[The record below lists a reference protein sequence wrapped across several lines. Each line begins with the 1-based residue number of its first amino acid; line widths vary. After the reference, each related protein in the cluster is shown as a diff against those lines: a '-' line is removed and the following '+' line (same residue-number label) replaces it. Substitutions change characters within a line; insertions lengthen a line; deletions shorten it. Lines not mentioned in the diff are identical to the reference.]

1 MNYRTVIGLEVHVQ
15 LKTKSKCFCS
25 CSSEYGAEPNTHIC
39 PVCCGLPGALPVLNH
54 EAVELAVKAARA
66 LNCTVKERSI
76 FARKNYFYPDLPK
89 GYQISQYELPLAVQ
103 GCVEFDSD
111 GKGMK
116 RVRITRV
123 HLEED
128 AGKLLHFIGT
138 TPVDGSLVDM
148 NRCGVPLL
156 EIVSEPD
163 ITSPSEAREY
173 LVALKEVLQYAGV
186 SDCDM
191 EKGSLRCD
199 ANISVSAT
207 DELGTRSEIKNMN
220 SFRAVEKALTY
231 EVKRQIS
238 LLEDGQKVIQETRL
252 WDEILLKTYSMRTK
266 EEAHDYRYFPEPDL
280 VPLVIQK
287 KWVARIDR
295 EMSELPRARRTR
307 LIAQLGL
314 SEYDARVI
322 TQDRHVADYYEKAV
336 ACHKPEGVNLKQF
349 AKSIANWVT
358 VELAG
363 YLNKAK
369 ISIEKSPVPP
379 ENLARLVELVLG
391 GEISGKMAKEVFTEM
406 FGNATTADE
415 VISKRGLKQ
424 ISDEKTLS
432 KIVESVLLNSQDIV
446 EKYRNGNEK
455 VLGFLVGQVM
465 KQTHGQANPKQ
476 VNQILRK
483 KLSES
488 IKNV

>member
-25 CSSEYGAEPNTHIC
+25 CSSEYGAEPNTNIC
-39 PVCCGLPGALPVLNH
+39 PVCCGMPGALPVLNRQ
-54 EAVELAVKAARA
+54 AVELAVKAARA

-103 GCVEFDSD
+103 GWVEFDSD
-111 GKGMK
+111 GKGTK
-116 RVRITRV
+116 RVRITRA

-163 ITSPSEAREY
+163 ITSPSEAHEY
-173 LVALKEVLQYAGV
+173 LAALKEILQYAGV

-199 ANISVSAT
+199 ANVSVSAT

-220 SFRAVEKALTY
+220 SFRAVEKALAY
-231 EVKRQIS
+231 EVKRQSS

-252 WDEILLKTYSMRTK
+252 WDETTLKTYSMRTK

-280 VPLVIQK
+280 VPLVIEK
-287 KWVARIDR
+287 ELVARLDR
-295 EMSELPRARRTR
+295 EMAELPRMRRAR
-307 LIAQLGL
+307 LIAQFGL

-322 TQDRHVADYYEKAV
+322 TQDRYGADYYERAV
-336 ACHKPEGVNLKQF
+336 ACRPPKAVDLKQF

-363 YLNKAK
+363 CLNKAK
-369 ISIEKSPVPP
+369 ISIEASPVPP
-379 ENLARLVELVLG
+379 ENLARLVELIFR
-391 GEISGKMAKEVFTEM
+391 GEISGKMAKEVFAEM
-406 FGNATTADE
+406 FGNATTVDK

-424 ISDEKTLS
+424 ISDEGALS
-432 KIVESVLLNSQDIV
+432 KIVESVLLNSQNIV

-465 KQTHGQANPKQ
+465 KQTNGQADPKQ
-476 VNQILRK
+476 VNQLLHK
-483 KLSES
+483 KLSKSE
-488 IKNV
+488 

>member
-25 CSSEYGAEPNTHIC
+25 CSSEYGAEPNTNIC

-89 GYQISQYELPLAVQ
+89 GYQISQYELPLAVH
-103 GCVEFDSD
+103 GWVEFDSD
-111 GKGMK
+111 GKGAK
-116 RVRITRV
+116 RVRITRA

-148 NRCGVPLL
+148 NRCGIPLL

-163 ITSPSEAREY
+163 ITSPSEAHEY
-173 LVALKEVLQYAGV
+173 LAALKEILQYAGV

-199 ANISVSAT
+199 ANVSVSAT

-220 SFRAVEKALTY
+220 SFRAVEKALAY
-231 EVKRQIS
+231 EVKRQTS
-238 LLEDGQKVIQETRL
+238 LLEDGKKVIQETRL
-252 WDEILLKTYSMRTK
+252 WDETALKTYSMRTK

-280 VPLVIQK
+280 VPLVIEK
-287 KWVARIDR
+287 EWVARLDR
-295 EMSELPRARRTR
+295 EMAELPGARRAR
-307 LIAQLGL
+307 LIAQFGL

-322 TQDRHVADYYEKAV
+322 TQDRYGADYYEKAV
-336 ACHKPEGVNLKQF
+336 ACRPQEAVDLKQF

-363 YLNKAK
+363 YLKSAK
-369 ISIEKSPVPP
+369 LSIEKSPVPP
-379 ENLARLVELVLG
+379 ENLARLVEFILEG
-391 GEISGKMAKEVFTEM
+391 KISGKMAKEVLAEM

-424 ISDEKTLS
+424 ISDEGTLN
-432 KIVESVLLNSQDIV
+432 KIVESVLSNSQDIV
-446 EKYRNGNEK
+446 EKYHNGNEK
-455 VLGFLVGQVM
+455 VFGFLVGQVM
-465 KQTHGQANPKQ
+465 KQTHGQADPKQ
-476 VNQILRK
+476 VNQLLHK
-483 KLSES
+483 KLS
-488 IKNV
+488 KTN

>member
-1 MNYRTVIGLEVHVQ
+1 MNYRTVIGLEVHDQ

-25 CSSEYGAEPNTHIC
+25 CSSEYGAEPNTNIC
-39 PVCCGLPGALPVLNH
+39 PVCCGMPGALPVLNRQ
-54 EAVELAVKAARA
+54 AVELAVKAARA

-103 GCVEFDSD
+103 GWVEFDSD
-111 GKGMK
+111 GKGTK
-116 RVRITRV
+116 RVRITRA

-163 ITSPSEAREY
+163 ITSPSEAHEY
-173 LVALKEVLQYAGV
+173 LAALKEILQYAGV

-199 ANISVSAT
+199 ANVSVSAT

-220 SFRAVEKALTY
+220 SFRAVEKALAY
-231 EVKRQIS
+231 EVKRQSS

-252 WDEILLKTYSMRTK
+252 WDETTLKTYSMRTK

-280 VPLVIQK
+280 VPLVIEK
-287 KWVARIDR
+287 ELVARLDR
-295 EMSELPRARRTR
+295 EMAELPRMRRAR
-307 LIAQLGL
+307 LIAQFGL

-322 TQDRHVADYYEKAV
+322 TQDRYGADYYERAV
-336 ACHKPEGVNLKQF
+336 ACRPPKAVDLKQF

-363 YLNKAK
+363 CLNKAK
-369 ISIEKSPVPP
+369 ISIEASPVPP
-379 ENLARLVELVLG
+379 ENLARLVELIFR
-391 GEISGKMAKEVFTEM
+391 GEISGKMAKEVFAEM
-406 FGNATTADE
+406 FGNATTVDK

-424 ISDEKTLS
+424 ISDEGALS
-432 KIVESVLLNSQDIV
+432 KIVESVLLNSQNIV

-465 KQTHGQANPKQ
+465 KQTNGQADPKQ
-476 VNQILRK
+476 VNQLLHK
-483 KLSES
+483 KLSKSE
-488 IKNV
+488 